1 MAALVASLGLAPAFS
16 QAADPRIDQL
26 FSQWDKPDSPGCS
39 LAVAQAGTIVYSRGY
54 GTADLDHGI
63 PNTPTTVFHAASLS
77 KQFTAMSIMLLVN
90 RGLLKLDDNVSD
102 YCPRASEFRR
112 KADHDF
118 RYASPHQ
125 RYQGPGGV
133 GHDGGLAAVRRRGD
147 PG

>member
-1 MAALVASLGLAPAFS
+1 MNSS
-16 QAADPRIDQL
+16 QPHAVNSPDPRIDRF

-63 PNTPTTVFHAASLS
+63 PNTPATVFHAASLS

-90 RGLLKLDDNVSD
+90 RGLLELGDYVSW
-102 YCPRASEFRR
+102 
-112 KADHDF
+112 
-118 RYASPHQ
+118 
-125 RYQGPGGV
+125 
-133 GHDGGLAAVRRRGD
+133 LAAVRRRGD